1 MRIGLVLNILDEEYQ
16 ISMYK
21 GMKKRA
27 DELGVEL
34 ICFQLEHTQFKAG
47 SFIYNLHYNNLLN
60 VDGIVI
66 LTSVITDHYKLHN
79 KKDIQEIWGN
89 VPVISA
95 GQIIEGI
102 PSINIDT
109 ENSMKKIV
117 EHLIIDHNNKNLMFV
132 GGLENHKDNIEREQV
147 FKKSIEH
154 YKKTIPDLTYTTL
167 RGNFTEGGAFE
178 AISSYTKKKNN
189 LKIDAIVCANDNM
202 AIGINKYLKINK
214 NKSFC
219 ENCAITGFDDIPQAK
234 LELPPLT
241 TVRQP
246 MKKMGTIAMD
256 SIIKLINGEEI
267 PTITTINSELII
279 RESCN
284 CKNSRQN
291 KNDEVSTKSMQK
303 NYLKSEQML
312 RMVSHMGQDLNYI
325 DSFKNMNTT
334 LEKNLELFDI
344 RTFCILLF
352 ENNIPFYKSQN
363 KSLKVNPLYV
373 RLNSQDITK
382 KFNNEWIDIHDFFE
396 TIQKKCGNEF
406 IFKFLSSGDT
416 IIGCTIYKAHEDDM
430 HQYLCSIISNIAQTI
445 SRLKSFAE
453 KEKRSEFLEEEISK
467 RTKELIEANNRRI
480 QVEAEVLKITEIE
493 RQRFSTDLHDDICQR
508 LAGISMLC
516 KCYSTQNSPVKKE
529 QMEELTQLISET
541 LQRTRQY
548 AHDSYPVDLES
559 LGMNNSI
566 SNLCNSFK
574 QQTGT
579 DCIFEWDVSSENLF
593 NKIEKLNIFRIIQEA
608 LHNIMKHA
616 HATKTI
622 VKVIQ
627 EKDCVIITINDNGE
641 GFSSGNSD
649 FKKGVGLNS
658 MQYRAN
664 QINAKFQIKSIPQKG
679 TTIEIKMQ
687 QK

>member
-1 MRIGLVLNILDEEYQ
+1 MRIGLVLDILDEEYQ

-27 DELGVEL
+27 EELGIEFV
-34 ICFQLEHTQFKAG
+34 CFQLEHTQFKPG
-47 SFIYNLHYNNLLN
+47 SFIYNFHYNNLLN
-60 VDGIVI
+60 VDGLVI
-66 LTSVITDHYKLHN
+66 LTAVITDHYRLHN
-79 KKDIQEIWGN
+79 QNDIQEIWGN
-89 VPVISA
+89 IPVISA

-102 PSINIDT
+102 PSINIST
-109 ENSMKKIV
+109 ESSMKKIV
-117 EHLIIDHNNKNLMFV
+117 EHLIIDHNHKNLMFV
-132 GGLENHKDNIEREQV
+132 GGLENHKDSIEREQV

-154 YKKTIPDLTYTTL
+154 YKKIIPDLNYTTI

-178 AISSYTKKKNN
+178 AISSYTKKKDN

-214 NKSFC
+214 TKLIS

-234 LELPPLT
+234 LEMPPLT

-246 MKKMGTIAMD
+246 MKKMGTLAID
-256 SIIKLINGEEI
+256 SIIKLINGEEL
-267 PTITTINSELII
+267 PPVTTIHTDLII

-284 CKNSRQN
+284 CKPSRQN
-291 KNDEVSTKSMQK
+291 KTEDVSTKTMQK

-312 RMVSHMGQDLNYI
+312 RMVSHMCQDLNYVYSF
-325 DSFKNMNTT
+325 DSMNTT
-334 LEKNLELFDI
+334 LEKNLELFDV
-344 RTFCILLF
+344 RTFCIFLF
-352 ENNIPFYKSQN
+352 ENKPPYFKTQN
-363 KSLKVNPLYV
+363 KALEVTPLYI
-373 RLNSQDITK
+373 RLDSQDITK
-382 KFNNEWIDIHDFFE
+382 KYNKKINIQDFFE
-396 TIQKKCGNEF
+396 TIQKKYGKEV
-406 IFKFLSSGDT
+406 IFKFLSSGES
-416 IIGCTIYKAHEDDM
+416 IIGCTIYKTQEDDM
-430 HQYLCSIISNIAQTI
+430 HQYLCSIITTVAQTI
-445 SRLKSFAE
+445 LRLKSFAE

-641 GFSSGNSD
+641 GFSSDNSD

>member
-1 MRIGLVLNILDEEYQ
+1 MRIGLVLDILDEEYQ

-27 DELGVEL
+27 EELGIEFV
-34 ICFQLEHTQFKAG
+34 CFQLEHTQFKPG
-47 SFIYNLHYNNLLN
+47 SFIYNFHYNNLLN
-60 VDGIVI
+60 VDGLVI
-66 LTSVITDHYKLHN
+66 LTAVITDHYRLHN
-79 KKDIQEIWGN
+79 QNDIQEIWGN
-89 VPVISA
+89 IPVISA

-102 PSINIDT
+102 PSINIST
-109 ENSMKKIV
+109 ESSMKKIV
-117 EHLIIDHNNKNLMFV
+117 EHLIIDHNHKNLMFV
-132 GGLENHKDNIEREQV
+132 GGLENHKDSIEREQV

-154 YKKTIPDLTYTTL
+154 YKKIIPDLNYTTI

-178 AISSYTKKKNN
+178 AISSYTKKKDN

-214 NKSFC
+214 TKLIS

-234 LELPPLT
+234 LEMPPLT

-246 MKKMGTIAMD
+246 MKKMGTIAID
-256 SIIKLINGEEI
+256 SIIKLINGEEL
-267 PTITTINSELII
+267 PPVTTIHTDLII

-284 CKNSRQN
+284 CKPSRQN
-291 KNDEVSTKSMQK
+291 KTEDVSTKTMQK

-312 RMVSHMGQDLNYI
+312 RMVSHMCQDLNYVYSF
-325 DSFKNMNTT
+325 DSMNTT
-334 LEKNLELFDI
+334 LEKNLELFDV
-344 RTFCILLF
+344 RTFCIFLF
-352 ENNIPFYKSQN
+352 ENKPPYFKTQN
-363 KSLKVNPLYV
+363 KALEVTPLYI
-373 RLNSQDITK
+373 RLDSQDITK
-382 KFNNEWIDIHDFFE
+382 KYNKKINIQDFFE
-396 TIQKKCGNEF
+396 TIQKKYGKEV
-406 IFKFLSSGDT
+406 IFKFLSSGES
-416 IIGCTIYKAHEDDM
+416 IIGCTIYKTQEDDM
-430 HQYLCSIISNIAQTI
+430 HQYLCSMITTVAQTI
-445 SRLKSFAE
+445 LRLKSFAE

-627 EKDCVIITINDNGE
+627 KKDCVIITINDNGD
-641 GFSSGNSD
+641 GFASDNSD

-679 TTIEIKMQ
+679 TTIEIKIQ

>member
-1 MRIGLVLNILDEEYQ
+1 MRIGLVLDILDEEYQ

-27 DELGVEL
+27 EELGIEFV
-34 ICFQLEHTQFKAG
+34 CFQLEHTQFKPG
-47 SFIYNLHYNNLLN
+47 SFIYNFHYNNLLN
-60 VDGIVI
+60 VDGLVI
-66 LTSVITDHYKLHN
+66 LTAVITDHYRLHN
-79 KKDIQEIWGN
+79 QNDIQEIWGN
-89 VPVISA
+89 IPVISA

-102 PSINIDT
+102 PSINIST
-109 ENSMKKIV
+109 ESSMKKIV
-117 EHLIIDHNNKNLMFV
+117 EHLIIDHNHKNLMFV
-132 GGLENHKDNIEREQV
+132 GGLENHKDSIEREQV

-154 YKKTIPDLTYTTL
+154 YKKIIPDLNYTTI

-178 AISSYTKKKNN
+178 AISSYTKKKDN

-214 NKSFC
+214 TKLIS

-234 LELPPLT
+234 LEMPPLT

-246 MKKMGTIAMD
+246 MKKMGTIAID
-256 SIIKLINGEEI
+256 SIIKLINGEEL
-267 PTITTINSELII
+267 PPVTTIHTDLII

-284 CKNSRQN
+284 CKPSRQN
-291 KNDEVSTKSMQK
+291 KTEDVSTKTMQK

-312 RMVSHMGQDLNYI
+312 RMVSHMCQDLNYVYSF
-325 DSFKNMNTT
+325 DSMNTT
-334 LEKNLELFDI
+334 LEKNLELFDV
-344 RTFCILLF
+344 RTFCIFLF
-352 ENNIPFYKSQN
+352 ENKPPYFKTQN
-363 KSLKVNPLYV
+363 KALEVTPLYI
-373 RLNSQDITK
+373 RLDSQDITK
-382 KFNNEWIDIHDFFE
+382 KYNKKINIQDFFE
-396 TIQKKCGNEF
+396 TIQKKYGKEV
-406 IFKFLSSGDT
+406 IFKFLSSGES
-416 IIGCTIYKAHEDDM
+416 IIGCTIYKTQEDDM
-430 HQYLCSIISNIAQTI
+430 HQYLCSMITTVAQTI
-445 SRLKSFAE
+445 LRLKSFAE

-559 LGMNNSI
+559 LGINNSI

-579 DCIFEWDVSSENLF
+579 ECIFEWDVSSENLF

-627 EKDCVIITINDNGE
+627 KKDCVIITINDNGD
-641 GFSSGNSD
+641 GFASNDSD
-649 FKKGVGLNS
+649 FKKGVGFNS

>member
-1 MRIGLVLNILDEEYQ
+1 MRIGLVLDILDEEYQ

-27 DELGVEL
+27 EELGIEFV
-34 ICFQLEHTQFKAG
+34 CFQLEHTQFKPG
-47 SFIYNLHYNNLLN
+47 SFIYNFHYNNLLN
-60 VDGIVI
+60 VDGLVI
-66 LTSVITDHYKLHN
+66 LTAVITDHYRLHN
-79 KKDIQEIWGN
+79 QNDIQEIWGN
-89 VPVISA
+89 IPVISA

-102 PSINIDT
+102 PSINIST
-109 ENSMKKIV
+109 ESSMKKIV
-117 EHLIIDHNNKNLMFV
+117 EHLIIDHNHKNIMFV

-154 YKKTIPDLTYTTL
+154 YKKIIPDLNYTTI

-178 AISSYTKKKNN
+178 ALSSYTKKKDN

-214 NKSFC
+214 TKLIS

-234 LELPPLT
+234 LEMPPLT

-246 MKKMGTIAMD
+246 MKKMGTIAID
-256 SIIKLINGEEI
+256 SIIKLINGEEL
-267 PTITTINSELII
+267 PPVTTIHTDLII

-284 CKNSRQN
+284 CKPSRQN
-291 KNDEVSTKSMQK
+291 KTEDVSTKTMQK

-312 RMVSHMGQDLNYI
+312 RMVSHMCQDLNYVYSF
-325 DSFKNMNTT
+325 DSMNTT
-334 LEKNLELFDI
+334 LEKNLELFDV
-344 RTFCILLF
+344 RTFCIFLF
-352 ENNIPFYKSQN
+352 ETKPPYFKTQN
-363 KSLKVNPLYV
+363 KALEVTPLYI
-373 RLNSQDITK
+373 RLDSQDITK
-382 KFNNEWIDIHDFFE
+382 KYNKKINIQDFFE
-396 TIQKKCGNEF
+396 TIQKKYGKEV
-406 IFKFLSSGDT
+406 IFKFLSSGES
-416 IIGCTIYKAHEDDM
+416 IIGCTIYKTQEDDM
-430 HQYLCSIISNIAQTI
+430 HQYLCSMITTVAQTI
-445 SRLKSFAE
+445 LRLKSFAE

-627 EKDCVIITINDNGE
+627 QKDCVIITINDNGE
-641 GFSSGNSD
+641 GFSSDNSD
-649 FKKGVGLNS
+649 FKKGVGFNS

>member
-1 MRIGLVLNILDEEYQ
+1 MRIGLVLDILDEEYQ

-27 DELGVEL
+27 EELGIEFV
-34 ICFQLEHTQFKAG
+34 CFQLEHTQFKPG
-47 SFIYNLHYNNLLN
+47 SFIYNFHYNNLLN
-60 VDGIVI
+60 VDGLVI
-66 LTSVITDHYKLHN
+66 LTAVITDHYRLHN
-79 KKDIQEIWGN
+79 QNDIQEIWGN
-89 VPVISA
+89 IPVISA

-102 PSINIDT
+102 PSINIST
-109 ENSMKKIV
+109 ESSMKKIV
-117 EHLIIDHNNKNLMFV
+117 EHLIIDHNHKNLMFV

-154 YKKTIPDLTYTTL
+154 YKKIIPDLNYTTI

-178 AISSYTKKKNN
+178 AISSYTKKKDN

-214 NKSFC
+214 TKLIS

-234 LELPPLT
+234 LEMPPLT

-246 MKKMGTIAMD
+246 MKKMGTIAID
-256 SIIKLINGEEI
+256 SIIKLINGEEL
-267 PTITTINSELII
+267 PPVTTIHTDLII

-284 CKNSRQN
+284 CKPSRQN
-291 KNDEVSTKSMQK
+291 KTEDVSTKTMQK

-312 RMVSHMGQDLNYI
+312 RMVSHMCQDLNYVYSF
-325 DSFKNMNTT
+325 DSMNTT
-334 LEKNLELFDI
+334 LEKNLELFDV
-344 RTFCILLF
+344 RTFCIFLF
-352 ENNIPFYKSQN
+352 ENKPPYFKTQN
-363 KSLKVNPLYV
+363 KALEVIPLYI
-373 RLNSQDITK
+373 RLDSQDITK
-382 KFNNEWIDIHDFFE
+382 KYNKKINLQDFFE
-396 TIQKKCGNEF
+396 TIQKKYGKEV
-406 IFKFLSSGDT
+406 IFKFLSSGES
-416 IIGCTIYKAHEDDM
+416 IIGCTIYKTQEDDM
-430 HQYLCSIISNIAQTI
+430 HQYLCSMITTVAQTI
-445 SRLKSFAE
+445 LRLKSFAE

-641 GFSSGNSD
+641 GFSSDNSD

>member
-1 MRIGLVLNILDEEYQ
+1 MRIGLVLDILDEEYQ

-27 DELGVEL
+27 EELGIEFV
-34 ICFQLEHTQFKAG
+34 CFQLEHTQFKPG
-47 SFIYNLHYNNLLN
+47 SFIYNFHYNNLLN
-60 VDGIVI
+60 VDGLVI
-66 LTSVITDHYKLHN
+66 LTAVITDHYRLHN
-79 KKDIQEIWGN
+79 QNDIQEIWGN
-89 VPVISA
+89 IPVISA

-102 PSINIDT
+102 PSINIST
-109 ENSMKKIV
+109 ESSMKKIV
-117 EHLIIDHNNKNLMFV
+117 EHLIIDHNHKNLMFV

-154 YKKTIPDLTYTTL
+154 YKKIIPDLNYTTI

-178 AISSYTKKKNN
+178 AISSYTKKKDN

-214 NKSFC
+214 TKLIS

-234 LELPPLT
+234 LEMPPLT

-246 MKKMGTIAMD
+246 MKKMGTIAID
-256 SIIKLINGEEI
+256 SIIKLINGEEL
-267 PTITTINSELII
+267 PPVTTIHTDLII

-284 CKNSRQN
+284 CKPSRQN
-291 KNDEVSTKSMQK
+291 KTEDVSTKTMQK

-312 RMVSHMGQDLNYI
+312 RMVSHMCQDLNYVY
-325 DSFKNMNTT
+325 SFDNMNTT
-334 LEKNLELFDI
+334 LEKNLELFDV
-344 RTFCILLF
+344 RTFCIFLF
-352 ENNIPFYKSQN
+352 ENKPPYFKTQN
-363 KSLKVNPLYV
+363 KTLEVTPLYI
-373 RLNSQDITK
+373 RLDSQDITK
-382 KFNNEWIDIHDFFE
+382 KYNKKINLQDFFE
-396 TIQKKCGNEF
+396 TIQKKYGKEV
-406 IFKFLSSGDT
+406 IFKFLSSGES
-416 IIGCTIYKAHEDDM
+416 IIGCTIYKTQEDDM
-430 HQYLCSIISNIAQTI
+430 HQYLCSMITTVAQTI
-445 SRLKSFAE
+445 LRLKSFAE

-641 GFSSGNSD
+641 GFKSNDSD

>member
-1 MRIGLVLNILDEEYQ
+1 MRIGLVLDILDEEYQ

-27 DELGVEL
+27 EELGIEFV
-34 ICFQLEHTQFKAG
+34 CFQLEHTQFKPG
-47 SFIYNLHYNNLLN
+47 SFIYNFHYNNLLN
-60 VDGIVI
+60 VDGLVI
-66 LTSVITDHYKLHN
+66 LTAVITDHYRLHN
-79 KKDIQEIWGN
+79 QNDIQEIWGN
-89 VPVISA
+89 IPVISA

-102 PSINIDT
+102 PSINIST
-109 ENSMKKIV
+109 ESSMKKIV
-117 EHLIIDHNNKNLMFV
+117 EHLIIDHDHKNLMFV

-154 YKKTIPDLTYTTL
+154 YKKIIPDLNYTTI

-178 AISSYTKKKNN
+178 AISSYTKKKDN

-214 NKSFC
+214 TKLIS

-234 LELPPLT
+234 LEMPPLT

-246 MKKMGTIAMD
+246 MKKMGTIAID
-256 SIIKLINGEEI
+256 SIIKLINGEEL
-267 PTITTINSELII
+267 PPVTTIHTDLII

-284 CKNSRQN
+284 CKPSRQN
-291 KNDEVSTKSMQK
+291 KTEDVSTKTMQK

-312 RMVSHMGQDLNYI
+312 RMVSHMCQDLNYVYSF
-325 DSFKNMNTT
+325 DSMNTT
-334 LEKNLELFDI
+334 LEKNLELFDV
-344 RTFCILLF
+344 RTFCIFLF
-352 ENNIPFYKSQN
+352 ENKPPYFKTQN
-363 KSLKVNPLYV
+363 KALEVTPLYI
-373 RLNSQDITK
+373 RLDSQDITK
-382 KFNNEWIDIHDFFE
+382 KYNKKINIQDFFE
-396 TIQKKCGNEF
+396 TIQKKYGKEV
-406 IFKFLSSGDT
+406 IFKFLSSGES
-416 IIGCTIYKAHEDDM
+416 IIGCTIYKTQEDDM
-430 HQYLCSIISNIAQTI
+430 HQYLCSMITTVAQTI
-445 SRLKSFAE
+445 LRLKSFAE

-627 EKDCVIITINDNGE
+627 KKDCVIITINDNGD
-641 GFSSGNSD
+641 GFASNDSD
-649 FKKGVGLNS
+649 FKKGVGFNS

>member
-1 MRIGLVLNILDEEYQ
+1 MRIGLVLDILDEEYQ

-27 DELGVEL
+27 EELGIEFV
-34 ICFQLEHTQFKAG
+34 CFQLEHTQFKPG
-47 SFIYNLHYNNLLN
+47 SFIYNFHYNNLLN
-60 VDGIVI
+60 VDGLVI
-66 LTSVITDHYKLHN
+66 LTAVITDHYRLHN
-79 KKDIQEIWGN
+79 QNDIQEIWGN
-89 VPVISA
+89 IPVISA

-102 PSINIDT
+102 PSINIST
-109 ENSMKKIV
+109 ESSMKKIV
-117 EHLIIDHNNKNLMFV
+117 EHLIIDHNHKNLMFV
-132 GGLENHKDNIEREQV
+132 GGLENHKDSIEREQV

-154 YKKTIPDLTYTTL
+154 YKKIIPDLNYTTI

-178 AISSYTKKKNN
+178 AISSYTKKKDN

-214 NKSFC
+214 TKLIS

-246 MKKMGTIAMD
+246 MKKMGTLAID
-256 SIIKLINGEEI
+256 SIIKLINGEEL
-267 PTITTINSELII
+267 PPVTTIHTDLII

-284 CKNSRQN
+284 CKPSRQN
-291 KNDEVSTKSMQK
+291 KTEDVSTKTMQK

-312 RMVSHMGQDLNYI
+312 RMVSHMCQDLNYVYSF
-325 DSFKNMNTT
+325 DSMNTT
-334 LEKNLELFDI
+334 LEKNLELFDV
-344 RTFCILLF
+344 RTFCIFLF
-352 ENNIPFYKSQN
+352 ENKPPYFKTQN
-363 KSLKVNPLYV
+363 KALEVTPLYI
-373 RLNSQDITK
+373 RLDSQDITK
-382 KFNNEWIDIHDFFE
+382 KYNKKINIQDFFE
-396 TIQKKCGNEF
+396 TIQKKYGKEV
-406 IFKFLSSGDT
+406 IFKFLSSGES
-416 IIGCTIYKAHEDDM
+416 IIGCTIYKTQEDDM
-430 HQYLCSIISNIAQTI
+430 HQYLCSMITTVAQTI
-445 SRLKSFAE
+445 LRLKSFAE

-627 EKDCVIITINDNGE
+627 KKDCVIITINDNGD
-641 GFSSGNSD
+641 GFASNDSD
-649 FKKGVGLNS
+649 FKKGVGFNS

>member
-1 MRIGLVLNILDEEYQ
+1 MRIGLVLDILDEEYQ

-27 DELGVEL
+27 EELGIEFV
-34 ICFQLEHTQFKAG
+34 CFQLEHTQFKPG
-47 SFIYNLHYNNLLN
+47 SFIYNFHYNNLLN
-60 VDGIVI
+60 VDGLVI
-66 LTSVITDHYKLHN
+66 LTAVITDHYRLHN
-79 KKDIQEIWGN
+79 QNDIQEIWGN
-89 VPVISA
+89 IPVISA

-102 PSINIDT
+102 PSINIST
-109 ENSMKKIV
+109 ESSMKKIV
-117 EHLIIDHNNKNLMFV
+117 EHLIIDHNHKNIMFV

-154 YKKTIPDLTYTTL
+154 YKKIIPDLNYTTI

-178 AISSYTKKKNN
+178 AISSYTKKKDN

-214 NKSFC
+214 TKLIS

-234 LELPPLT
+234 LEMPPLT

-246 MKKMGTIAMD
+246 MKKMGTIAID
-256 SIIKLINGEEI
+256 SIIKLINGEEL
-267 PTITTINSELII
+267 PPVTTIHTDLII

-284 CKNSRQN
+284 CKPSRQN
-291 KNDEVSTKSMQK
+291 KTEDVSTKTMQK

-312 RMVSHMGQDLNYI
+312 RMVSHMCQDLNYVYSF
-325 DSFKNMNTT
+325 DSMNTT
-334 LEKNLELFDI
+334 LEKNLELFDV
-344 RTFCILLF
+344 RTFCIFLF
-352 ENNIPFYKSQN
+352 ENKPPYFKTQN
-363 KSLKVNPLYV
+363 KALEVTPLYI
-373 RLNSQDITK
+373 RLDSQDITK
-382 KFNNEWIDIHDFFE
+382 KYNKKINIQDFFE
-396 TIQKKCGNEF
+396 TIQKKYGKEV
-406 IFKFLSSGDT
+406 IFKFLSSGES
-416 IIGCTIYKAHEDDM
+416 IIGCTIYKTQEDDM
-430 HQYLCSIISNIAQTI
+430 HQYLCSMITTVAQTI
-445 SRLKSFAE
+445 LRLKSFAE

-627 EKDCVIITINDNGE
+627 EKDCVIITINDNGD
-641 GFSSGNSD
+641 GFASNDSD
-649 FKKGVGLNS
+649 FKKGVGFNS